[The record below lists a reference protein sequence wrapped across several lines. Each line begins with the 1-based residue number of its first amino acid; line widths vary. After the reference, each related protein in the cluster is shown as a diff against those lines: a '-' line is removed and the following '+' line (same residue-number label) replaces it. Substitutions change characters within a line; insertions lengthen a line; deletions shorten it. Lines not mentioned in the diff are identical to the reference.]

1 MRFFLTMPYDK
12 ITARDKI
19 LSLLVD
25 HERITSRLISL
36 WLSGLISDEA
46 MLKFVKKLSTSYPQ
60 FDLTDK
66 IPVVK
71 YN

>member
-1 MRFFLTMPYDK
+1 MPYDK